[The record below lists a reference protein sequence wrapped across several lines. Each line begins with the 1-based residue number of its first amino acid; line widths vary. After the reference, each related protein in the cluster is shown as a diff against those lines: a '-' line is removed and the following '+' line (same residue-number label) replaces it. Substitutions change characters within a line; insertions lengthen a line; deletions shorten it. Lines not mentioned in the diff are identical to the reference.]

1 MGTTYSVKFIEENI
15 DSSYIHSSIDS
26 ILNQIIL
33 EMSTYLDSSTISKF
47 NALSIGDSIYV
58 KSDFINVFNKS
69 LFYYSSTNGSF
80 EVTIKPLIDLWG
92 FEGSSSITSI
102 PDTSSIIK
110 ALNNIGIDKIKLNG
124 NYLHKTANVT
134 LDFSAIAKGY
144 AVDKISELLKN
155 NLISNYMVEIGGE
168 LSLAGYNLNK
178 QKWSIG
184 IQNPLSK
191 NIKSTLNLTLTD
203 KSVATSGNYRNFF
216 IYEGK
221 KYSHIISPVTG
232 YPVDNNILSVTIISD
247 HCMDADALATSLMVM
262 SINDGMALIESIEDA
277 EVFYITKE
285 GKSLYSKGFR
295 RFIR

>member
-33 EMSTYLDSSTISKF
+33 EMSTYVDSSTISKF

-144 AVDKISELLKN
+144 AVDKISELLK
-155 NLISNYMVEIGGE
+155 
-168 LSLAGYNLNK
+168 K
-178 QKWSIG
+178 
-184 IQNPLSK
+184 
-191 NIKSTLNLTLTD
+191 
-203 KSVATSGNYRNFF
+203 
-216 IYEGK
+216 
-221 KYSHIISPVTG
+221 
-232 YPVDNNILSVTIISD
+232 
-247 HCMDADALATSLMVM
+247 
-262 SINDGMALIESIEDA
+262 
-277 EVFYITKE
+277 
-285 GKSLYSKGFR
+285 
-295 RFIR
+295 